1 MLEVVE
7 QTESSKILKR
17 TIIEKL
23 MTKLRSMGDEQAQIF
38 QLFRE
43 IDKDDDNALS

>member
-7 QTESSKILKR
+7 QTESSKILK
-17 TIIEKL
+17 TVIIDKL
-23 MTKLRSMGDEQAQIF
+23 LAKLRSMGDEQAQIF

-43 IDKDDDNALS
+43 IDVDDDNALS